1 MESVPAGKWGA
12 DGTRIGT
19 SLADMK
25 LKIAEHLINLA
36 DRYRTN
42 EVYGILAETKIGARK
57 RTDLVEK
64 LRVVFYMS

>member
-1 MESVPAGKWGA
+1 MESVLPEKWGA
-12 DGTRIGT
+12 GGARIST
-19 SLADMK
+19 TLADMK

-36 DRYRTN
+36 ESYRTD

-64 LRVVFYMS
+64 LRVVFSMS